1 CPSGHSPSVPSQ
13 AQGGAARPETLLAS
27 IPNSTISS
35 TQLEGRLPRRP
46 RCRINTKPHPKPNVG
61 ATLVAKIHPTQQGS
75 GRCPSGH
82 SPSVPSQA
90 QGGAARPETLLA
102 SIP

>member
-1 CPSGHSPSVPSQ
+1 
-13 AQGGAARPETLLAS
+13 
-27 IPNSTISS
+27 
-35 TQLEGRLPRRP
+35 
-46 RCRINTKPHPKPNVG
+46 
-61 ATLVAKIHPTQQGS
+61 S

-102 SIP
+102 SIPISTISSTQLEGRLNVSLRSAPRRPRCKINTKPHSKPNVVATLVAKIPPHPKDLPLKNRIQRARIRLTDRPKDF